1 MTGIMIAIVGLTVI
15 VVVHILRFIDIERR
29 LTELETKERHHDHST
44 P

>member
-1 MTGIMIAIVGLTVI
+1 MTGIMIAIVGLTVV

-29 LTELETKERHHDHST
+29 LAELETKERNHDHPT